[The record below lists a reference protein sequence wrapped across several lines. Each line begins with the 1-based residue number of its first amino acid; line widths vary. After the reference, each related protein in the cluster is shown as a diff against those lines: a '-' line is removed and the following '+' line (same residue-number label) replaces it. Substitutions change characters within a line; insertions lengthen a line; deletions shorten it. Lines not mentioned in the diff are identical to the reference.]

1 MKTKYLPLQQ
11 YHIVEITSL
20 EPEAIKRVAKYAHED
35 REKIKHNTLLNAIVK
50 SLGCKGGFA
59 SYKNHFESSLMPFM
73 EQHGLKKQADL
84 ISFRKKGFGIPI
96 TDGITLQKLSERL
109 FFSGLE
115 LPEKMFTGYNFDFE
129 NTISD
134 GNLILAG
141 MPSNPFGLKWGFSE
155 DIIRHNISLA
165 QKNPNQLIATDK
177 NINRR
182 LIDVVVGGFNLYYS
196 TSFHLL
202 GDALIKPVHYE
213 SEVKLYNTKDY
224 HAELLKDKERQKLMF
239 SIFRQRIEESEDGW
253 VDILPFNDNLV
264 FLRGEN
270 GEYDFVFKNQRDKL
284 FEHKA
289 FDGAIKKIKD
299 VPWFIEDYHFAR
311 WEYFEYQGWREKDDH
326 EAENLFYSM
335 GGTAGTYSGIE
346 RIRQTYYETNRSYS
360 ANRKLKSNQ
369 LCKDFVHTVIA
380 DKHLAVSNLIS
391 IEDFAEFAKA
401 RPDYMKTRKGDSL
414 APVNNETDKNLPIT
428 LTWYD
433 ALMYAGWFKEKTQ
446 LPVRLLRYP
455 EYTAM
460 RENFRE
466 SVAINGQEEGW
477 KEDYNDVVFF
487 DGKGI
492 PFEGHPPYCG
502 EFDNMVCKFN
512 PSIKKT
518 VLDNGL
524 DFYLSNSFAEWLLE
538 KTCIRTG
545 NLTSFGCL
553 EYVIRDA
560 PPLYSTGK
568 YKHTKIGFRLCY
580 DLDS

>member
-11 YHIVEITSL
+11 YHIVEITAL
-20 EPEAIKRVAKYAHED
+20 EPDVIKSSAKNAHKD
-35 REKIKHNTLLNAIVK
+35 REKIPHTTLLNAIVR

-59 SYKNHFESSLMPFM
+59 SYKNHVESRLKPFM
-73 EQHGLKKQADL
+73 EQHGLKTQADL
-84 ISFRKKGFGIPI
+84 VSFRKKGFGIPI
-96 TDGITLQKLSERL
+96 TNCITPQKLSERI
-109 FFSGLE
+109 FFSGWKM
-115 LPEKMFTGYNFDFE
+115 PEKVFTGYNFDFE
-129 NTISD
+129 NTISG
-134 GNLILAG
+134 GNRILAG
-141 MPSNPFGLKWGFSE
+141 MSSNSLGLEWGFSE
-155 DIIRHNISLA
+155 DIICHNISLA
-165 QKNPNQLIATDK
+165 QKNPNQLIAIDENT
-177 NINRR
+177 NRR

-196 TSFHLL
+196 PSFHLL
-202 GDALIKPVHYE
+202 GDSLIKAARYE

-224 HAELLKDKERQKLMF
+224 HDELLKEKERNKLMF
-239 SIFRQRIEESEDGW
+239 SIFRQRIEESEEGW

-264 FLRGEN
+264 FLRGQN
-270 GEYDFVFKNQRDKL
+270 GEYDFLFKNQRDNL

-289 FDGAIKKIKD
+289 FGGALKIKD

-311 WEYFEYQGWREKDDH
+311 WEYFEYQGWRERDEH
-326 EAENLFYSM
+326 EAENLFYNS
-335 GGTAGTYSGIE
+335 GGTAGHYPSSQTL
-346 RIRQTYYETNRSYS
+346 RQTYYETNRNYS
-360 ANRKLKSNQ
+360 ANRKPKSNQ
-369 LCKDFVHTVIA
+369 FHKDFVHTVIA

-391 IEDFAEFAKA
+391 IEDFDEFVNA
-401 RPDYMKTRKGDSL
+401 RPDYMKARKGDSL
-414 APVNNETDKNLPIT
+414 APVNDETDTHLPVT

-446 LPVRLLRYP
+446 LPVRLLTYP

-466 SVAINGQEEGW
+466 SVAINGQEAGW

-492 PFEGHPPYCG
+492 PFEDHPPYCDP
-502 EFDNMVCKFN
+502 ETFCRFN

-524 DFYLSNSFAEWLLE
+524 IFYLSNSFAEWLLE

-560 PPLYSTGK
+560 PPLDSTGK